1 MKPATTPANPDG
13 FFWRWH
19 TYFSERFPPLQHG
32 LLIAAFCFGVLSY
45 AARVAMPAQ
54 KPGAMVFVVAFV
66 TAFLM
71 ILQLRI
77 LDEFKDFEEDARW
90 RPYRP
95 VPRGLISLASLR
107 RLWFM
112 AAAVQVG
119 VALLLDARLLAGLLA
134 VWLYSG
140 LMGVEFFIRDWLKAH
155 PLVYM
160 LSHILIVP
168 MIATYV
174 AACHWLPQGMKMPDL
189 AGLLA
194 ASYFAF
200 CVIEVGRKIRAPVDE
215 EEGVETYTA
224 LWGAHRA
231 LAAWLGF
238 MITGSAFAVL
248 AALRIQSATFVAT
261 LLGAVLLFAMLGAVA
276 FLRSSGQGG
285 GTRFNR
291 LSGLWTLILFL
302 GLGLGSF
309 Y

>member
-1 MKPATTPANPDG
+1 MKPATNPANPDG
-13 FFWRWH
+13 FFWRWN
-19 TYFSERFPPLQHG
+19 TYFAERFPPLQHG
-32 LLIAAFCFGVLSY
+32 VLIAAFCFGVLSY
-45 AARVAMPAQ
+45 AARVGFPAS
-54 KPGAMVFVVAFV
+54 KPGAMVFVVTFV

-71 ILQLRI
+71 LLQLRI

-107 RLWFM
+107 RLWFI
-112 AAAVQVG
+112 AAAMQMG
-119 VALLLDARLLAGLLA
+119 GALLLDARLLAGLLA

-140 LMGVEFFIRDWLKAH
+140 LMGVEFFVRDWLKAH
-155 PLVYM
+155 PLAYM
-160 LSHILIVP
+160 LSHIIIVP
-168 MIATYV
+168 MIAAYV
-174 AACHWLPQGMKMPDL
+174 AACHWLPLGMAVPDL

-200 CVIEVGRKIRAPVDE
+200 CVIEVGRKIRVPVDE
-215 EEGVETYTA
+215 EEGVETYTV
-224 LWGAHRA
+224 LWGARRA

-238 MITGSAFAVL
+238 MTTGSAFAVL
-248 AALRIQSATFVAT
+248 AASRIQAATFVAI
-261 LLGAVLLFAMLGAVA
+261 LLGAVLLLAILGAVA
-276 FLRSSGQGG
+276 FLRSPGPGG

-302 GLGLGSF
+302 SLGLGAI